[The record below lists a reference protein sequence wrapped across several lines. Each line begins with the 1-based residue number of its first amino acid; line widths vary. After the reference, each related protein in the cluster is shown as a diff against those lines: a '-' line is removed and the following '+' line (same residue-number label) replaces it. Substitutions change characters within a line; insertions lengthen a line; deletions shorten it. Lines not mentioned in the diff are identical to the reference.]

1 MTLFCSVIVF
11 GHEKSTVFAH
21 SAEIL
26 DEVSMSPHNEV
37 IPSFGQCLHV

>member
-1 MTLFCSVIVF
+1 MTLFCSVLVF
-11 GHEKSTVFAH
+11 GQEKSLVFAH

-26 DEVSMSPHNEV
+26 GETSMSLPNEV